1 MFEEGVAAPPRE
13 VPAGVVSLRNRWKRV
28 LRPCHAPFHAR
39 PPICATSH
47 RRDRLD
53 RVRGY
58 VCRKKRWGAEQTQM
72 LWRGSEQTEPAGFSG
87 PGREGRMVQSRRV
100 SAIVILKS
108 SPLSLSPFP
117 PLWTFYWWLI
127 TSVDFRSGTRFYLKI
142 FFFFLQNFFPPSN
155 QLYIYQSNRCV
166 LIQRGGRFKI
176 LYIYIFLRTL
186 IRNIFYPKAGITRPP
201 AAGINIQLYSQEN
214 RESPCCVERVRG
226 GTG

>member
-1 MFEEGVAAPPRE
+1 MRCRQGLFRCGIVGNACCVRATHL
-13 VPAGVVSLRNRWKRV
+13 STRV
-28 LRPCHAPFHAR
+28 LLFVRHLTDA
-39 PPICATSH
+39 
-47 RRDRLD
+47 DRLD

-72 LWRGSEQTEPAGFSG
+72 LRRGSEQTEPAGFSG

-186 IRNIFYPKAGITRPP
+186 IRNIFYP
-201 AAGINIQLYSQEN
+201 
-214 RESPCCVERVRG
+214 RVG
-226 GTG
+226 MLDHQPQA

>member
-72 LWRGSEQTEPAGFSG
+72 LRRGSEQTEPAGFSG

-108 SPLSLSPFP
+108 SPLPLSPFP

-186 IRNIFYPKAGITRPP
+186 IRNIFYP
-201 AAGINIQLYSQEN
+201 
-214 RESPCCVERVRG
+214 RVG
-226 GTG
+226 MLDHQPQA

>member
-1 MFEEGVAAPPRE
+1 MRCRQGLFRCGIVGNACCVRATHL
-13 VPAGVVSLRNRWKRV
+13 STRV
-28 LRPCHAPFHAR
+28 LLFVRHLTDA
-39 PPICATSH
+39 
-47 RRDRLD
+47 DRLD

-72 LWRGSEQTEPAGFSG
+72 LRRGSEQTEPAGFSG

-108 SPLSLSPFP
+108 SPLPLSPFP

-186 IRNIFYPKAGITRPP
+186 IRNIFYPKAGMLDHQPQ
-201 AAGINIQLYSQEN
+201 A
-214 RESPCCVERVRG
+214 
-226 GTG
+226 